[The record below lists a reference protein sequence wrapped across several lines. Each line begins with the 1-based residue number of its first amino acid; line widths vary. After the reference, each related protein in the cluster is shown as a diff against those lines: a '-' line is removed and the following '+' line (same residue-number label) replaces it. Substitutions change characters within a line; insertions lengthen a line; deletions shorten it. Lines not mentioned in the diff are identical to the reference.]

1 MNDNTPIADLV
12 KQIDWEQS
20 KKSFKYFF
28 EDILGF
34 DYSTHHGQWEK
45 GLNENR
51 FYCVKA
57 SRDHGKSTLF
67 MSYALWLATFTPKT
81 HIMVFSHSLE
91 QTLEHM
97 RLIRNLIENTPILR
111 HLKPAGRP
119 WAKSYFDF
127 SNGSRIMAKSVGGA
141 TRGFHPDVV
150 VCDDILWGTSASELQ
165 RAADWF
171 YAVLLPVLHHSSRLM
186 MVGTPFSYNDLYA
199 ELEEKDTFTVETY
212 PAILPNG
219 EPLWPGRWPLD
230 ALKVREA
237 SMPAIKFAREYL
249 CEPIHDLSSMF
260 PADILESARDENLVL
275 LEKAESEYDENG
287 DVAGIFGQHFIGW
300 DPAIASD
307 ANADYTAMVVLRT
320 PPDGNE
326 KQLIHAINQK
336 GLSGNAQKR
345 SIILLNSR
353 FTPELIEL
361 EGNNFQRMFEAELK
375 DMRDDIPVKTV
386 MTTRQRK
393 ESMFMSL
400 LMAFEQGK
408 IKTPWGNE
416 KSKEFTRTLETQLNR
431 FGMNKNGRL
440 ESVGVHDDLAMA
452 LALAN
457 WATKEFRG
465 NIVLLDDEEFPGFDS
480 WLTGGQKS
488 SQKPK
493 WFSI

>member
-12 KQIDWEQS
+12 KEIDWEQS

-67 MSYALWLATFTPKT
+67 MSYALWLAAFTPKT

-97 RLIRNLIENTPILR
+97 RLIRNLIENTPILK
-111 HLKPAGRP
+111 HLKPPGRP

-127 SNGSRIMAKSVGGA
+127 SNESRIMAKSVGGA

-199 ELEEKDTFTVETY
+199 ELEEKDTFVVETY

-260 PADILESARDENLVL
+260 PADILEAARDENLVL

-287 DVAGIFGQHFIGW
+287 DVAGVFGQHFIGW

-326 KQLIHAINQK
+326 KQLIHAVNQK

-345 SIILLNSR
+345 NIILLNSR

-386 MTTRQRK
+386 MTTKQRK

-480 WLTGGQKS
+480 WLTGGEKS
-488 SQKPK
+488 SQKPQ

>member
-51 FYCVKA
+51 FYCLKA

-97 RLIRNLIENTPILR
+97 RLIRNLIENTPILK

-212 PAILPNG
+212 PAICQMGNHYGPEDVFRRSKRG
-219 EPLWPGRWPLD
+219 
-230 ALKVREA
+230 EA

-260 PADILESARDENLVL
+260 PADILENADENLVL

-326 KQLIHAINQK
+326 KQLVHAINQK

-345 SIILLNSR
+345 NIILLNSR

-386 MTTRQRK
+386 MTTKQRK

-465 NIVLLDDEEFPGFDS
+465 NIVHGR
-480 WLTGGQKS
+480 
-488 SQKPK
+488 
-493 WFSI
+493 

>member
-12 KQIDWEQS
+12 KEIDWEQS

-67 MSYALWLATFTPKT
+67 MSYALWLAAFTPKT

-97 RLIRNLIENTPILR
+97 RLIRNLIENTPILK

-127 SNGSRIMAKSVGGA
+127 SNESRIMAKSVGGA

-212 PAILPNG
+212 PAIKPNG
-219 EPLWPGRWPLD
+219 DPLWPGRWPLD

-260 PADILESARDENLVL
+260 PADILEGARDENLVL

-287 DVAGIFGQHFIGW
+287 DVAGVFGQHFIGW

-345 SIILLNSR
+345 NIILLNSR

-480 WLTGGQKS
+480 WLTGGEKS
-488 SQKPK
+488 SQKPQ